1 MATNTDEFEI
11 YHTLRLREDAL
22 LADITNDKDEIAK
35 RQAALV
41 EHQKELT
48 SVREQISQ
56 LRGKPKKAAPEPK
69 KDTSKKPTVVLTDR
83 DREILAKGLELGT
96 FRLKDLAEAAEV
108 SANAIYQRLDR
119 LRDSGALVAVDDS
132 GTYKVVEGAM

>member
-1 MATNTDEFEI
+1 M
-11 YHTLRLREDAL
+11 REEAL
-22 LADITNDKDEIAK
+22 LVHITHDKDEVAK
-35 RQAALV
+35 WQAALAD
-41 EHQKELT
+41 HQKELA
-48 SVREQISQ
+48 SVREQIAT
-56 LRGKPKKAAPEPK
+56 LRSKPKKAAAPEPK
-69 KDTSKKPTVVLTDR
+69 KDTSKKPTVILTDR